1 MNNGAIVSINHLN
14 CCTNQPR
21 VGRFFNE
28 QTPCRV
34 VTHVLLLET
43 DRGLILVD
51 TGMGMDDV
59 KRPSRLGP
67 MRIVN
72 RPRLDETETALKQ
85 VEQRGFRA
93 DDVRHI
99 VMTHLDLDHA
109 GGLPDFPNAAVHV
122 WKPELEAAMKPQSHK
137 ESVRYR
143 KPHWAHAPKWV
154 VYEVDEKAPWFGL
167 DAIWNLKRL
176 PPEIGLVPLPGHT
189 RGHCGVAIH
198 TGDRWLLHA
207 GDSYYYRKQL
217 DDPPRT
223 PFLVGLFQRLAHMDF
238 EMAMQS
244 KAKVRELAL
253 RHKDEV
259 TIMCSHDTAEFI
271 SFSKTAVR

>member
-1 MNNGAIVSINHLN
+1 MRNGAIVSIHHLN
-14 CCTNQPR
+14 CCTNRPR
-21 VGRFFNE
+21 VGRFFNG

-59 KRPSRLGP
+59 TFPGRLGP

-85 VEQRGFRA
+85 IEQRGFRA
-93 DDVRHI
+93 NDVRHI

-109 GGLPDFPNAAVHV
+109 GGLPDFPDAAVHV
-122 WKPELEAAMKPQSHK
+122 WRPELEAAMKPENRK

-143 KPHWAHAPKWV
+143 QPHWAHAPNWV
-154 VYEVDEKAPWFGL
+154 AYGEAGKEPWFGL
-167 DAIWNLKRL
+167 DAIWNLKGL
-176 PPEIGLVPLPGHT
+176 PPGIGLIPLPGHT

-198 TGDRWLLHA
+198 TGERWLLHA
-207 GDSYYYRKQL
+207 GDSYYCRKQL
-217 DDPPRT
+217 DETPRT
-223 PFLVGLFQRLAHMDF
+223 PFLIGVFQRLAHVDF
-238 EMAMQS
+238 EMAMRT
-244 KAKVRELAL
+244 KAKLRELAL
-253 RHKDEV
+253 RHKDEI
-259 TIMCSHDTAEFI
+259 TFMCSHDTAEFE
-271 SFSKTAVR
+271 SLSKTKVR

>member
-1 MNNGAIVSINHLN
+1 MRNGAIVSIHHLN
-14 CCTNQPR
+14 CCTNRPR
-21 VGRFFNE
+21 VGRFFNG

-59 KRPSRLGP
+59 TFPRRLGP

-85 VEQRGFRA
+85 IEQRGFRA
-93 DDVRHI
+93 NDVRHI

-109 GGLPDFPNAAVHV
+109 GGLPDFPAAAVHV
-122 WKPELEAAMKPQSHK
+122 WKPELEAAMKPENRK

-143 KPHWAHAPKWV
+143 KPHWAHAPNWV
-154 VYEVDEKAPWFGL
+154 AYGEAGKEPWFGL
-167 DAIWNLKRL
+167 DAIWNLKGL
-176 PPEIGLVPLPGHT
+176 PPGIGLIPLPGHT

-198 TGDRWLLHA
+198 TGERWLLHA
-207 GDSYYYRKQL
+207 GDSYYCRKQL
-217 DDPPRT
+217 DETPRT
-223 PFLVGLFQRLAHMDF
+223 PFLIGVFQRLAHVDF
-238 EMAMQS
+238 EMAMRT
-244 KAKVRELAL
+244 KAKLRELAL
-253 RHKDEV
+253 RHKDEI
-259 TIMCSHDTAEFI
+259 TFMCSHDTAEFE
-271 SFSKTAVR
+271 SLSKTKVR